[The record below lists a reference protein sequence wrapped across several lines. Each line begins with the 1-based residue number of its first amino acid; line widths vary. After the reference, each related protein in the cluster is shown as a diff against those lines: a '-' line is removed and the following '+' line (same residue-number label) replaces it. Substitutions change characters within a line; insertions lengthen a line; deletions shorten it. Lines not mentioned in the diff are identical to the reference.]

1 MSSTKNSTTMSNTT
15 EQKNNRKPKNIS
27 EAAEYFSL
35 LPRAI
40 ERLHQATTDEILN
53 EYEWSTLRALAFACK
68 DPRTSAK
75 GITLSQKVMMY
86 RKYDKLW
93 DSISEA
99 TRLYGAK
106 INSIKIQPEIGEGVA
121 DFRARYLKEILGL

>member
-1 MSSTKNSTTMSNTT
+1 MSKT
-15 EQKNNRKPKNIS
+15 EQNRKPRTID
-27 EAAEYFSL
+27 EAAEYFAL

-40 ERLHQATTDEILN
+40 ERLRQATTDEVLN
-53 EYEWSTLRALAFACK
+53 EYEWNTLRSLAFACK

-93 DSISEA
+93 ESISEA
-99 TRLYGAK
+99 TRLYGTK